1 MNRLVEIVDKI
12 LIGFLMIL
20 MVVMVLDVS
29 WGVITRYVAPKPSAF
44 TEELAAFLMMWI
56 GLLGGAYALR
66 QKAHLGID
74 ILTSR
79 LSPKNQHRW
88 DILIYVMVL
97 LFALLVLI
105 WGGLRLV
112 SIQLY
117 LNQVSAAMKIKM
129 GYVYLVLPL
138 TGMLLAFY
146 SINFIL
152 QAIKGANAQLPE
164 RTEPLAGLE

>member
-1 MNRLVEIVDKI
+1 MTKLVNTVDKI
-12 LIGFLMIL
+12 LITFLMIL

-29 WGVITRYVAPKPSAF
+29 WGVITRYITPKPSSF
-44 TEELAAFLMMWI
+44 TEELASFLMMWI

-74 ILTSR
+74 ILTST

-88 DILIYVMVL
+88 DIFIYVMVL
-97 LFALLVLI
+97 LFAVLVLV
-105 WGGLRLV
+105 WGGLRLA

-129 GYVYLVLPL
+129 GYVYMVLPL
-138 TGMLLAFY
+138 TGLLLAFY
-146 SINFIL
+146 SIHFIL
-152 QAIKGANAQLPE
+152 QAVKGANAVSSE
-164 RTEPLAGLE
+164 IHESLAGLE